1 VPGRVATYDYTTTKA
16 DELLNEGK
24 LTVQQIS
31 EKTGI
36 PPSSISSRRRKLG
49 LVKKREP
56 KEGSTSRRGDSLSR
70 EVINI
75 RIFKGAASEINSEK
89 LFDWLNRQVAD
100 GDVVEHGPDGFT
112 IARDRLLTEVEE
124 RLGDEAMV
132 ARLEKIL
139 AKAKAKK
146 APTAS

>member
-1 VPGRVATYDYTTTKA
+1 VPGRVATIDYTEVDK
-16 DELLNEGK
+16 LLRAGGA
-24 LTVQQIS
+24 TAQVIS
-31 EKTGI
+31 EKTGV
-36 PPSSISSRRRKLG
+36 SVASINNRRQHLG
-49 LVKKREP
+49 LAKKREV

-75 RIFKGAASEINSEK
+75 RIFKGAATEINSEK

-100 GDVVEHGPDGFT
+100 GDVVENGPDGFT
-112 IARDRLLTEVEE
+112 ISRDRLLTEVEG

-132 ARLEKIL
+132 ARLEKLL

-146 APTAS
+146 APAAS